1 MRFAWLAVV
10 CLTVASSAAFAQPP
24 KPSPSCDRACLQ
36 GYIDRYLDAML
47 ANEVNPKL
55 FARDVKFTENGVRL
69 PLGNE
74 GLWFGMSGKGKYK
87 FYVPDVETRQV
98 AFIGTV
104 IENTRNRG
112 VNNGEGDVVA
122 IALRLKIVDGMITEV
137 EQLAIR
143 PDTGLGGGRGGGGAR
158 AGGAAPAPAG
168 AARAGGPAPA
178 PAGAARAG
186 GAGPTPAA
194 GGTGDRVEAMGQPH
208 AIFSEV
214 IPESKRPSREE
225 LIETANYYF
234 TGLARNDGK
243 GYYPFT
249 PDCTRFENGII
260 STTNCKQQFENS
272 LKGVVSRIRDRR
284 FVAVDRERGIVFAF
298 AFFDHNNINWTWQ
311 LGELF
316 KIENGLIRR
325 VEAVFHRAP
334 YGIPSGWSSF
344 EQAMSES
351 IQSVR

>member
-1 MRFAWLAVV
+1 MRSGWLALV
-10 CLTVASSAAFAQPP
+10 CLALASPAAFAQPP
-24 KPSPSCDRACLQ
+24 RPSPPCDRACLE
-36 GYIDRYLDAML
+36 GHIDRYLDAML

-87 FYVPDVETRQV
+87 FYVPDVETQQV

-104 IENTRNRG
+104 VENTRNRG
-112 VNNGEGDVVA
+112 VNNGEGDMVA
-122 IALRLKIVDGMITEV
+122 IALRLKIVDGLITEV

-143 PDTGLGGGRGGGGAR
+143 PDTGLGGRGGGR
-158 AGGAAPAPAG
+158 AGGAAPPAAG
-168 AARAGGPAPA
+168 AARAGGAA

-186 GAGPTPAA
+186 GAAPTPSAS
-194 GGTGDRVEAMGQPH
+194 GTGDRVEAMAQPH
-208 AIFSEV
+208 AVFREV
-214 IPESKRPSREE
+214 IPEAKRPSREE

-249 PDCTRFENGII
+249 ADCARFENGIVT
-260 STTNCKQQFENS
+260 TTNCKQQFENS